1 MVVERVLHHFV
12 ENGANKH
19 INIVVNYIILREKF
33 NVFNS
38 KDESEN
44 KVTG

>member
-1 MVVERVLHHFV
+1 MVFERILHHFV
-12 ENGANKH
+12 ENGAIKT
-19 INIVVNYIILREKF
+19 IKILVNYIILREKF

-38 KDESEN
+38 KDESEK